1 VRTARCRWLGVLSV
15 CVAAALAGGATWS
28 QNPTVVVDHPAGITR
43 LLIEHPGT
51 DPASNGPASRFQLRT
66 MSGDPRTPNDDDLVM
81 ASELAPY
88 GSDVDAFS
96 SITTISIDMSDA
108 NATDQ
113 VLADLSLIQDGGS
126 RAFWPLPPTAGIRDI
141 LYRMLVPIDD
151 TDPAVALEK
160 IQVAQDAVLL
170 RDTVKL
176 DFILTNQGTLPHTV
190 GLRIFIDPT
199 FGMSELDGTSIILSD
214 GTVVDH
220 EENFS
225 AAAGGRI
232 PDGWVSFDSTTSP
245 AVILRGTITG
255 GEVSDPGM
263 AWESAGPPDVVEFG
277 QRVNMG
283 RDNQWDFVPNPSAGI
298 AGEDWGYAVKWDEE
312 LLPPG
317 GSRRYVTY
325 FGLGGSVSDFS
336 ANPSY
341 VLAAYAPYALR
352 VVEGDD
358 PITPATE
365 TEYLGDENGS
375 STWAVLAYCD
385 NWGAGTIT
393 DARATISFDEAFVFD
408 QTVGQSRTVLLGS
421 IPRNAQAQATWKLR
435 TAPDVVPGIHEI
447 RVTGPLGRT
456 VTRKVSIP
464 ALPTLPQ
471 DGLGALDLS
480 MVTVPYYFQQ
490 TDAEHVFQSLGG
502 LPSSNAQLIR
512 WDPSAAMPNAYKS
525 FPDNYVANIEPG
537 AGYWLRNR
545 LRTTIVFPA
554 DHQVV
559 PTTEPFSLVLV
570 PGWSQIGSP
579 FISTIRLQD
588 ATVVGPDGVSHG
600 WLEAGQAGLITSTIF
615 AYDPT
620 LGEYGDYTYPTTL
633 AELIMEPY
641 RGYWIQALR
650 PVTLTLPAPTLMP
663 FRHTGAKAA
672 VAATILPADGWRADL
687 TVQAAG
693 IVRTHR
699 VIGQSKS
706 ASDGPDIADIMSP
719 PEALADGSRLAAY
732 FLRMDWGPRS
742 GCYVTDIRSDRPGP
756 RTWSFVVDTSLR
768 QQDATIS
775 WPDLSQMPPY
785 LTATLE
791 DVQAGRSC
799 FMRTAR
805 CYTYN
810 CGSGGPRQ
818 FRIVVR
824 DRGAGALQILSF
836 GQAQTGGG
844 VQMSCRLTAAA
855 AVDVMVRNMAGR
867 LVKQVWQGRAVPAG
881 EQRIIWNGQDARGL
895 SVPNGS
901 YVVEINAN
909 SPETGERTGVMRV
922 VQYRR

>member
-1 VRTARCRWLGVLSV
+1 VRTPRCRWLGVLSI

-28 QNPTVVVDHPAGITR
+28 QNPTVAVDHPAGITR
-43 LLIEHPGT
+43 LLIETPGT
-51 DPASNGPASRFQLRT
+51 DTSNGPASRFQLRT
-66 MSGDPRTPNDDDLVM
+66 MSGDPRTPNDDGLVI
-81 ASELAPY
+81 ASEVAPY
-88 GSDVDAFS
+88 GTDVDAFS

-113 VLADLSLIQDGGS
+113 VLADLSNIQDGGD
-126 RAFWPLPPTAGIRDI
+126 RAFWPLPPTAGVRDI

-160 IQVAQDAVLL
+160 IEVAQDAVLL

-176 DFILTNQGTLPHTV
+176 DFILTNRGTLPHTV

-214 GTVVDH
+214 GTVVDR
-220 EENFS
+220 EASFS
-225 AAAGGRI
+225 AALGGRI
-232 PDGWVSFDSTTSP
+232 PSGWVSFDSTTSP
-245 AVILRGTITG
+245 AVILRGTIIG

-277 QRVNMG
+277 QRINLG

-298 AGEDWGYAVKWDEE
+298 AGEDWGYAVKWDEQ
-312 LLPPG
+312 LLVPG

-341 VLAAYAPYALR
+341 VLAAYAPYALK
-352 VVEGDD
+352 VVQGDD
-358 PITPATE
+358 PITPAIE

-375 STWAVLAYCD
+375 STWEVRAYCD
-385 NWGAGTIT
+385 NWGVGLIT
-393 DARATISFDEAFVFD
+393 DARATISFDEGFIFD
-408 QTVGQSRTVLLGS
+408 QTVGQSKTVLLGS

-435 TAPDVVPGIHEI
+435 AASNVVPGIHEI
-447 RVTGPLGRT
+447 RVTGPYGRT
-456 VTRKVSIP
+456 VTRRVSIP

-471 DGLGALDLS
+471 DGLDPIYGLS

-490 TDAEHVFQSLGG
+490 TDAEHVFQSVGP

-512 WDPSAAMPNAYKS
+512 WDPSSPIQYAYKS

-545 LRTTIVFPA
+545 LHTTIVFPS
-554 DHQVV
+554 DHEAV
-559 PTTEPFSLVLV
+559 PTTEPFSIALV
-570 PGWSQIGSP
+570 PGWNQIGSP
-579 FISTIRLQD
+579 FLSTIRLQD
-588 ATVVGPDGVSHG
+588 ATVVGPDGVSRG
-600 WLEAGQAGLITSTIF
+600 WLEAGQAGLITPTIF
-615 AYDPT
+615 AYAP
-620 LGEYGDYTYPTTL
+620 LLNDYTYPTTL
-633 AELIMEPY
+633 ADLIMQPY
-641 RGYWIQALR
+641 VGYWVQALR
-650 PVTLTLPAPTLMP
+650 SVTLTLPPPTLMP
-663 FRHTGAKAA
+663 FRATGAPAA
-672 VAATILPADGWRADL
+672 AATIAPADGWRADL

-693 IVRTHR
+693 VVRTHR
-699 VIGQSKS
+699 LIGQSKS

-719 PEALADGSRLAAY
+719 PEALADGPRLAAY
-732 FLRMDWGPRS
+732 FPRTDWGPRS
-742 GCYVTDIRSDRPGP
+742 GRYVADIRSDRPGP
-756 RTWSFVVDTSLR
+756 RTWSFVVDTDRR
-768 QQDATIS
+768 QQDVTIS

-791 DVQAGRSC
+791 DLPAGRTC

-805 CYTYN
+805 SYAYN

-818 FRIVVR
+818 FRILVR
-824 DRGAGALQILSF
+824 DRAAETLQITSF
-836 GQAQTGGG
+836 SQAPVGGG
-844 VQMSCRLTAAA
+844 VQMSCRLTAVA
-855 AVDVMVRNMAGR
+855 AVDVLMRNMAGR
-867 LVKQVWQGRAVPAG
+867 LIKQVWQGKAVGGG
-881 EQRIIWNGQDARGL
+881 EQKIIWNGQDARGL

-901 YVVEINAN
+901 YIVEIIAN
-909 SPETGERTGVMRV
+909 SPETGERTGIMRV
-922 VQYRR
+922 IQYRR